1 MSDYRLAFDPLLPW
15 PVIAALALVALAV
28 IGVAFWRSPRG
39 AALRAVGLALALG
52 FLADPSMVREDRRAL
67 NDVVAIVLDR
77 SASQTIEQR
86 KAQTDRA
93 RLELEKSLAA
103 LGGVETR
110 VIEAGG
116 DADSDG
122 TRLFGPL
129 AAGLADV
136 PPERI
141 GGVFLVTDGV
151 AHDIPASVDQL
162 GFRAPVH
169 ALITGRPDET
179 DRRVELVEAPRFG
192 IVGKEVTIVARALE
206 SGRASAEPVSL
217 AIRRDGEAVMTMR
230 ARPGER
236 VRIPIKVEHAGPNV
250 VEIEV
255 APLANELTTLNNK
268 AVVTLEGVRD
278 KLKVLL
284 VSGEPH
290 AGERMWR
297 NLLKSDA
304 NVDLVHFTILRPPE
318 KQDGTPIS
326 ELSLIAFPTA
336 DLFGRKIGEFDLIIF
351 DRYSNQSILP
361 SIYFENIVR
370 YVREGGA
377 LMIAAGP
384 DFARPQGL
392 YYSPLGAISPAKPVG
407 DVVEKPFRAA
417 VTEAGRR
424 HPVTRGLPG
433 AESDPPRW
441 AEWYRLVAA
450 EPAAAASPVLAGADG
465 RPLLLLSRERKGR
478 VALLLSDQM
487 WLWARNYQE
496 GGPHLDLLRRLA
508 HWLMKEPDLEE
519 EALRARARGKEI
531 AIERQS
537 VKEAAREV
545 TVTGPGGATTKLML
559 ADEGPGVAR
568 GRVTA
573 GELGLHKVSDGERT
587 VLVNVGPDN
596 PREYQEVVST
606 LDRLAPLAEATGGT
620 VRRIG
625 AAGGEVAMPRLAAMR
640 SAPIYGGSDY
650 AAIRRTESSVVV
662 GVGVLPLGMGFLGLL
677 ALLGAVVAAWLWE
690 GRRRKT

>member
-15 PVIAALALVALAV
+15 PVIAGLALLALGV

-39 AALRAVGLALALG
+39 AALRALAVALALG
-52 FLADPSMVREDRRAL
+52 FLADPSMVREDRRPL

-86 KAQTDRA
+86 KTQTDRA
-93 RLELEKSLAA
+93 RVELEKSLAA

-141 GGVFLVTDGV
+141 GGVFIVTDGV
-151 AHDIPASVDQL
+151 AHDIPPAADQL

-217 AIRRDGEAVMTMR
+217 AVRRDGEAVMTMR

-433 AESDPPRW
+433 AQSDPPAW

-450 EPAAAASPVLAGADG
+450 EPVAAASPVLAGADG

-496 GGPHLDLLRRLA
+496 GGPHLDLLRRTA

-545 TVTGPGGATTKLML
+545 TVTGPGGAAGKLML
-559 ADEGPGVAR
+559 SDESPGVAR
-568 GRVTA
+568 GRFTA
-573 GELGLHKVSDGERT
+573 SELGLHRVSDGERA

-606 LDRLAPLAEATGGT
+606 LDRLSPIAEATGGT

-625 AAGGEVAMPRLAAMR
+625 AGGDVAMPRLAAMR

-690 GRRRKT
+690 GRRRRR